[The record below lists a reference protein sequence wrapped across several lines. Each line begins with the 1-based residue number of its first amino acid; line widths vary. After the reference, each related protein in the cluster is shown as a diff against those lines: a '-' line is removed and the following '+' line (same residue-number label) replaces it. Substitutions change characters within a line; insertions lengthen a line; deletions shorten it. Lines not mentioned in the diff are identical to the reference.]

1 MLRFIYRC
9 IDFVKRRIL
18 SPVSYY
24 RSCGVIIGTNVDII
38 DSEIDIPH
46 RRLISIGNNVT
57 ITGARIIAHDAST
70 KKALGYS
77 KVGLVRIGNNVFIG
91 KGAIILPGVNIGDRV
106 IIGAGAVCSKDIPSD
121 SVVIGNPA
129 EIVGSYSRYI
139 EKNRHLLFETEGT
152 VIGSKWFY
160 ERNDSDWHSFIRQL
174 TQSESGKGYDL

>member
-1 MLRFIYRC
+1 MRRFIHRC
-9 IDFVKRRIL
+9 IDFIKRKIL

-24 RSCGVIIGTNVDII
+24 RSCGVVIGTNVDII

-70 KKALGYS
+70 KKELGYS

-106 IIGAGAVCSKDIPSD
+106 IIGAGTVCSRDVPSD
-121 SVVIGNPA
+121 SIVIGNPA

-139 EKNRHLLFETEGT
+139 EKNRHFIETKGS
-152 VIGSKWFY
+152 VIGNKWFDK
-160 ERNDSDWHSFIRQL
+160 RSDSDWQSFIYQL
-174 TQSESGKGYDL
+174 EQSENGKGYDL